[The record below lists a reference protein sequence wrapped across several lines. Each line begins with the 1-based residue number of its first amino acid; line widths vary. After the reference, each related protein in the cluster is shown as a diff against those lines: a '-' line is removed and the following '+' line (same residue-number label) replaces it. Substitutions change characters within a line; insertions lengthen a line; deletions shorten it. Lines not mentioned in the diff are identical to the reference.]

1 MGVAEI
7 RMLIWMTGHI
17 RKDKLQ
23 NDYIRKKVRVTPIE
37 KKMTET
43 RL

>member
-1 MGVAEI
+1 MEVAEMK
-7 RMLIWMTGHI
+7 MLIWMSGYT

-23 NDYIRKKVRVTPIE
+23 NDYIQEKVGVVPIE
-37 KKMTET
+37 EKMTET